1 MSEALDMPGAAAA
14 ASRRRETERLGSDP
28 IVPLVLRLSVPALVG
43 LLASSLYTFVDR
55 VFIGNYVGEIGLAAM
70 NAAIPFNTLIFAFS
84 ILIGRGCAVLYSLA
98 LGRRDYAGASR
109 VFAQG
114 ITLDLI
120 AAAVLVTCGLA
131 FLRPVLTLF
140 GAPAMAMAPA
150 ADYMSVL
157 LLGTPFALL
166 TMHNHL
172 IRAEGAST
180 YAMATQ
186 IVGGVLN
193 VLLDW
198 LFMGGLGLGMRGA
211 AAATVIS
218 QAVSVALVMAFFARR
233 SVIRFRMAD
242 MALRAKLVWQ
252 VVVNGATPFIFN
264 FAATLNWSIRN
275 HMIQKYAEPSGHE
288 LGAAMAS
295 FGVVMT
301 VYHVAMTP
309 TVGFAMGMQPL
320 VGYNMGA
327 RHYRRVRRIFL
338 TSLVLAWLLLMVPFL
353 GLEVFARPVFR
364 MFGAEGDALSLGVY
378 TLRRYVSLL
387 PFGGVCVL
395 FAHYFQGTGQAGRAL
410 LISSVRQIFLA
421 LPLMV
426 LMPVWFGYDGIIFAF
441 PVSELIGMLFAA
453 GLMAFEHRRLRQAE
467 EAPPLP
473 TAGGDPAAGAAEERA
488 IA

>member
-1 MSEALDMPGAAAA
+1 
-14 ASRRRETERLGSDP
+14 
-28 IVPLVLRLSVPALVG
+28 
-43 LLASSLYTFVDR
+43 
-55 VFIGNYVGEIGLAAM
+55 
-70 NAAIPFNTLIFAFS
+70 
-84 ILIGRGCAVLYSLA
+84 
-98 LGRRDYAGASR
+98 
-109 VFAQG
+109 
-114 ITLDLI
+114 
-120 AAAVLVTCGLA
+120 
-131 FLRPVLTLF
+131 
-140 GAPAMAMAPA
+140 
-150 ADYMSVL
+150 
-157 LLGTPFALL
+157 
-166 TMHNHL
+166 
-172 IRAEGAST
+172 
-180 YAMATQ
+180 
-186 IVGGVLN
+186 
-193 VLLDW
+193 
-198 LFMGGLGLGMRGA
+198 
-211 AAATVIS
+211 
-218 QAVSVALVMAFFARR
+218 
-233 SVIRFRMAD
+233 

-426 LMPVWFGYDGIIFAF
+426 LMPVCSATTASSSRFRSPTDRDALRRGADGLRATGACARRRRRRRCRRQGATRRRARPRKGRFA
-441 PVSELIGMLFAA
+441 
-453 GLMAFEHRRLRQAE
+453 
-467 EAPPLP
+467 
-473 TAGGDPAAGAAEERA
+473 
-488 IA
+488 